1 MNDRQRMS
9 QLKTGNQNRAFSA
22 RRRANSSVLLYK
34 AENKPW
40 SEQSIRPYLQRQSL
54 EALQKTMPFLN
65 AAQERTERKGLL
77 ARDRALS
84 AAERD
89 VRGPERAGVRAER
102 RELSRE
108 LDFLGSIVRRK
119 QAQSRG
125 FFRKL
130 NIAFD
135 LQKQKMFEYYRGRIA
150 ARRLEAENLTPE
162 TPEKDEKK

>member
-22 RRRANSSVLLYK
+22 GGGPNSSVLLYK

-65 AAQERTERKGLL
+65 AAQERTERRGLL

-89 VRGPERAGVRAER
+89 GPGGRNARGCGPSGGSSPGSSTSSVRSSGASRRSRAGSSASSTSPSTCKSR
-102 RELSRE
+102 RCLNTTAA
-108 LDFLGSIVRRK
+108 GSPHAASRRK
-119 QAQSRG
+119 
-125 FFRKL
+125 
-130 NIAFD
+130 
-135 LQKQKMFEYYRGRIA
+135 
-150 ARRLEAENLTPE
+150 T
-162 TPEKDEKK
+162 

>member
-1 MNDRQRMS
+1 
-9 QLKTGNQNRAFSA
+9 
-22 RRRANSSVLLYK
+22 
-34 AENKPW
+34 
-40 SEQSIRPYLQRQSL
+40 
-54 EALQKTMPFLN
+54 
-65 AAQERTERKGLL
+65 
-77 ARDRALS
+77 
-84 AAERD
+84 
-89 VRGPERAGVRAER
+89 RAGVRAER

>member
-1 MNDRQRMS
+1 MS
-9 QLKTGNQNRAFSA
+9 GGRNA
-22 RRRANSSVLLYK
+22 RGCGPSGGSS
-34 AENKPW
+34 PG
-40 SEQSIRPYLQRQSL
+40 SSTS
-54 EALQKTMPFLN
+54 
-65 AAQERTERKGLL
+65 
-77 ARDRALS
+77 
-84 AAERD
+84 
-89 VRGPERAGVRAER
+89 
-102 RELSRE
+102 
-108 LDFLGSIVRRK
+108 SIVRRK